1 MEDFM
6 YKIAHIADTH
16 IRNLKYHDEYRAVFK
31 KLYLDLKKKKPD
43 LIIHC
48 GDIAHTKTQLSPEF
62 FALASDFLKNL
73 ADIAPTYVILGNHD
87 GNLKN
92 ARRQD
97 AITPIAEALNHP
109 RLHLMKNSG
118 EFSPFNDRLVFNVL
132 SVFDRENWTQP
143 TNKEAINIALYHG
156 AITGCQTDTGWT
168 MTHGE
173 DTIEIFNNF
182 DFAMLGDIHAR
193 QALDLKGRIR
203 YAGSTVQQNFGESKD
218 KGYLLWNIRGRWD
231 WDVDHIAITSPRPFE
246 TIILNKDGTVP
257 NRNIPKGSR
266 LRLVSSSNLP
276 IDKIR
281 KATDIA
287 KTKYSPY
294 SVSFLN
300 KGTESLNE
308 TKQRISGMENLRDL
322 KVQERWIREYLKDYE
337 LSEDEMKEIL
347 DMNSRY
353 NREAESNEE
362 ISRNVVW
369 KIKNMQFDNLF
380 NYGGKNEINFEKL
393 EGLVGIFGKNY
404 SGKSS
409 IIDSA
414 LFGLFNTTSKEE
426 RKNVHIVN
434 QNKESANIKM
444 VVTAGTQD
452 YQIVR
457 NLNKYTKKL
466 RGKETLEAKTELDF
480 HNITTDESMN
490 GDTRNDTDK
499 NIRKT
504 LGSIEDFMI
513 TSMASQ
519 LDSLSFIREGSTKR
533 KEILAKFLDLD
544 LFDQK
549 FKLAKKE
556 SADTAVLIKRYKQK
570 DLARIVLEEQEAL
583 EQINEEITALK
594 DKCVVFENKK
604 QRLQL
609 ELATL
614 ENDMSSLPTEVID
627 IHDVKQQIFTKNSK
641 RLELQTQIEAWEQE
655 IDRNKDSITSA
666 EAYLETTRPTVGEDY
681 QSRIDAHESLMKQ
694 ITGYE
699 TEINKFQTD
708 QARLQ
713 KKIKMLDNHEY
724 DPDCKFCTNNK
735 FVKDAKKASERLP
748 SCVEHIETLR
758 DTMAAFVARA
768 EELEV
773 KEAKRILAERNEKLE
788 FCKKLDREN
797 EMKSLSI
804 QSALHEVSL
813 LDNELLS
820 LQSKSE
826 EYEENK
832 EVIENMSTLMREKKA
847 METSIEKTQ
856 TKINACEDSMQTLLI
871 EKGSAQTSI
880 ERYQQEQKEH
890 EALESQW
897 KTSELYMR
905 CMHPNGIAYEVIKQR
920 LPLINEE
927 VAKILANIVDF
938 EVLFEN
944 NDKKLEIYIKHPR
957 FEPRPLS
964 MGSGAEKTIAAMAIR
979 LALISITN
987 LPKSELFILDEPATA
1002 LDQEHMEGFTRL
1014 LEMIK
1019 TKFKTVLLISHLDVL
1034 KDCVDT
1040 TIDIEKI
1047 GGYAKVSIK

>member
-1 MEDFM
+1 M

-16 IRNLKYHDEYRAVFK
+16 IRNLKYHDEYKAVFK
-31 KLYLDLKKKKPD
+31 QLYADLKKKKPD
-43 LIIHC
+43 LIVHC
-48 GDIAHTKTQLSPEF
+48 GDIAHTKTQLSPEY

-92 ARRQD
+92 SNRED
-97 AITPIAEALNHP
+97 AITPIVDALKHP
-109 RLHLMKNSG
+109 NLHLKKNSG
-118 EFSPFNDRLVFNVL
+118 EFEPMPGLVFSVL
-132 SVFDRENWTQP
+132 SVFDRENWVQP
-143 TNKEAINIALYHG
+143 TDKEKINIALYHG

-193 QALDLKGRIR
+193 QKLDMKGRIR

-218 KGYLLWNIRGRWD
+218 KGYLLWNINHRWD
-231 WDVDHIAITSPRPFE
+231 WNCDHIALTNPRPFV
-246 TIILNKDGTVP
+246 TITLNADGSLP
-257 NRNIPKGSR
+257 ERDIRKGAR

-287 KTKYSPY
+287 KTRYSPY
-294 SVSFLN
+294 SVAFVN
-300 KGTESLNE
+300 KGTDVLTEA
-308 TKQRISGMENLRDL
+308 KQQISGMENLRDL
-322 KVQERWIREYLKDYE
+322 KVQEKWIRSYLEDYE
-337 LSEDEMKEIL
+337 LSEDEIKEIL
-347 DMNSRY
+347 DMNNKY
-353 NREAESNEE
+353 NREAESKEE
-362 ISRNVVW
+362 VNRNVIW
-369 KIKNMQFDNLF
+369 KIKSMQFDNLF
-380 NYGGKNEINFEKL
+380 NYGEKNEVNFEKM

-414 LFGLFNTTSKEE
+414 LFGLYNTTSKEE

-434 QNKESANIKM
+434 QNKESASIKM
-444 VVTAGTQD
+444 VVSAGQQD
-452 YQIVR
+452 FRIVR

-466 RGKETLEAKTELDF
+466 RGKETLEAKTDLDF

-490 GDTRNDTDK
+490 GDTRNETDA
-499 NIRKT
+499 NIRRT
-504 LGSIEDFMI
+504 LGSIDDFMI

-519 LDSLSFIREGSTKR
+519 LDSLAFIREGSTKR

-570 DLARIVLEEQEAL
+570 DLAGILVEEKEGL
-583 EQINEEITALK
+583 EQINEEIDMIK
-594 DKCVVFENKK
+594 QKCSVFEKK
-604 QRLQL
+604 KERLVS
-609 ELATL
+609 ELASL
-614 ENDMSSLPTEVID
+614 ENDMSSLPTELID
-627 IHDVKQQIFTKNSK
+627 INEVNNDIDKKHNQRLKLLEQISDWEEETDYAQQAVDSAQAYLEATNLSGDRSYESRIELHSTFMKKIKEHEADIRKQETEQK
-641 RLELQTQIEAWEQE
+641 RLE
-655 IDRNKDSITSA
+655 
-666 EAYLETTRPTVGEDY
+666 
-681 QSRIDAHESLMKQ
+681 
-694 ITGYE
+694 
-699 TEINKFQTD
+699 
-708 QARLQ
+708 
-713 KKIKMLDNHEY
+713 KKIKMLDSHEY
-724 DPDCKFCTNNK
+724 DPNCKYCTSNK
-735 FVKDAKKASERLP
+735 FVKDAKKASDSLP
-748 SCVEHIETLR
+748 SCKQKVQELNES
-758 DTMAAFVARA
+758 MAALVLKANELNV
-768 EELEV
+768 EEAIEV
-773 KEAKRILAERNEKLE
+773 LNNRNKKID
-788 FCKKLDREN
+788 FCTKTDREN
-797 EMKSLSI
+797 EMRNLSI
-804 QSALHEVSL
+804 VGARSKIDL
-813 LDNELLS
+813 LDNELTTL
-820 LQSKSE
+820 KAKAK
-826 EYEENK
+826 EYEDNK
-832 EVIENMSTLMREKKA
+832 DVIENLSTLMREKKA
-847 METSIEKTQ
+847 MESSITKTQ
-856 TKINACEDSMQTLLI
+856 AKLDECEEKIQHLLI

-880 ERYQQEQKEH
+880 ERYVQEQKEH
-890 EALESQW
+890 EALEQQW

-938 EVLFEN
+938 EILFEN
-944 NDKKLEIYIKHPR
+944 NDKKLEIFIKHPR

-1034 KDCVDT
+1034 KDCVDK
-1040 TIDIEKI
+1040 TINIEKI

>member
-1 MEDFM
+1 M

-16 IRNLKYHDEYRAVFK
+16 IRNLKYHDEYKAVFK
-31 KLYLDLKKKKPD
+31 KLYADLKKKQPD
-43 LIIHC
+43 IIIHC
-48 GDIAHTKTQLSPEF
+48 GDIAHTKTQLSPEY
-62 FALASDFLKNL
+62 FALAGDFLKNL

-92 ARRQD
+92 SNRQD

-109 RLHLMKNSG
+109 HLYLMKNSG
-118 EFSPFNDRLVFNVL
+118 EFEPQPGLVFNVL
-132 SVFDRENWTQP
+132 SVFDRENWIQP
-143 TNKEAINIALYHG
+143 SNKESINIALYHG

-182 DFAMLGDIHAR
+182 DFAMLGDIHTR
-193 QALDLKGRIR
+193 QAMDTSGRIR

-218 KGYLLWNIRGRWD
+218 KGYLLWNIRTRDD
-231 WDVDHIAITSPRPFE
+231 WDVDHIAITNPRPFE
-246 TIILNKDGTVP
+246 TIVLNKDGSVP
-257 NRNIPKGSR
+257 NANIRKGSR

-276 IDKIR
+276 IDRIR

-287 KTKYSPY
+287 KTKYSPF
-294 SVSFLN
+294 SISFLN
-300 KGTESLNE
+300 KGTDSLNE
-308 TKQRISGMENLRDL
+308 SKQQISGMENLRDL
-322 KVQERWIREYLKDYE
+322 KVQEKWIRSYLKDYE
-337 LSEDEMKEIL
+337 LTEDEIQQIL
-347 DMNSRY
+347 DMNSKY
-353 NREAESNEE
+353 NREAESKEE
-362 ISRNVVW
+362 INRNIIW
-369 KIKNMQFDNLF
+369 KIKSMRFDNLF
-380 NYGGKNEINFEKL
+380 NYGEKNEVNFEKL

-426 RKNVHIVN
+426 RKNVHLVN
-434 QNKESANIKM
+434 QNKESASINM
-444 VVTAGTQD
+444 VVSAGQQD
-452 YQIVR
+452 YRIVR

-466 RGKETLEAKTELDF
+466 RGKETLEAKTDLDF
-480 HNITTDESMN
+480 HNITLDESMN
-490 GDTRNDTDK
+490 GDTRNETDQ
-499 NIRKT
+499 NIRRT

-570 DLARIVLEEQEAL
+570 DLAGVITHETEAL
-583 EQINEEITALK
+583 EQIDEEIAALK
-594 DKCVVFENKK
+594 TKCETFEKK
-604 QRLQL
+604 KDRLNV
-609 ELATL
+609 ELSTL
-614 ENDMSSLPTEVID
+614 ESDISSLPTDIID
-627 IHDVKQQIFTKNSK
+627 IDQVNDDISTKREKQQTL
-641 RLELQTQIEAWEQE
+641 LEQIKTWEEE
-655 IDRNKDSITSA
+655 IDHANASLASA
-666 EAYLETTRPTVGEDY
+666 EEFLSTTKPSEEENY
-681 QSRIDAHESLMKQ
+681 QYRIDAHAGLLEQ
-694 ITGYE
+694 IRSYE
-699 TEINKFQTD
+699 AEINKQETE
-708 QARLQ
+708 QKRLQ

-724 DPDCKFCTNNK
+724 DPDCKYCTGNK
-735 FVKDAKKASERLP
+735 FVKEARTASKNLPACTDNLKELHRTMLSFKTKADELNVEEAAEILNSRKKTFELCA
-748 SCVEHIETLR
+748 TL
-758 DTMAAFVARA
+758 
-768 EELEV
+768 
-773 KEAKRILAERNEKLE
+773 N
-788 FCKKLDREN
+788 REN
-797 EMKSLSI
+797 EMRTLSI
-804 QSALHEVSL
+804 QGANTKVNL
-813 LDNELLS
+813 LENELAS
-820 LQSKSE
+820 LETKAKQ
-826 EYEENK
+826 YEDNK
-832 EVIENMSTLMREKKA
+832 EIIENLSTLMREKTA
-847 METSIEKTQ
+847 MEKAIQKTQ
-856 TKINACEDSMQTLLI
+856 TSLDTCSEEMQDLLI
-871 EKGSAQTSI
+871 EKGSTQTSI
-880 ERYQQEQKEH
+880 ERYAQEQKEH
-890 EALESQW
+890 EALEKQW

-944 NDKKLEIYIKHPR
+944 NDKKLEIFIKHPR

>member
-1 MEDFM
+1 M

-31 KLYLDLKKKKPD
+31 QLYADLKKKQPD

-48 GDIAHTKTQLSPEF
+48 GDIAHTKTQLSPEY

-73 ADIAPTYVILGNHD
+73 ANIAPTYVILGNHD

-92 ARRQD
+92 ANRQD
-97 AITPIAEALNHP
+97 AITPIAEALQHP
-109 RLHLMKNSG
+109 RLHLKKNSG
-118 EFSPFNDRLVFNVL
+118 EFEPYPGLVFNVL

-143 TNKEAINIALYHG
+143 SNKKAINIALYHG
-156 AITGCQTDTGWT
+156 AITGCKTDTGWT

-182 DFAMLGDIHAR
+182 DFAMLGDIHTR
-193 QALDLKGRIR
+193 QALDMKGRIR

-231 WDVDHIAITSPRPFE
+231 WDVDHIAITNPRPFE
-246 TIILNKDGTVP
+246 TIVLNKDGSVP
-257 NRNIPKGSR
+257 NQKVRKGSR

-300 KGTESLNE
+300 KGTETLEE
-308 TKQRISGMENLRDL
+308 TRQKISGMENLRDL
-322 KVQERWIREYLKDYE
+322 KVQEKWIRSYLSDYE
-337 LSEDEMKEIL
+337 LTEGEIQQIL
-347 DMNSRY
+347 DMNSKY
-353 NREAESNEE
+353 NREAENNEE
-362 ISRNVVW
+362 VGRNIIW
-369 KIKNMQFDNLF
+369 KIKSMQFNNLF
-380 NYGGKNEINFEKL
+380 NYGEKNEVNFEKL

-444 VVTAGTQD
+444 VVSAGNQD
-452 YQIVR
+452 YKIVR

-466 RGKETLEAKTELDF
+466 RGKETLEAKTDLDF

-490 GDTRNDTDK
+490 GDTRNETDV

-504 LGSIEDFMI
+504 LGSIDDFMI

-533 KEILAKFLDLD
+533 KEILAKFLDLN

-570 DLARIVLEEQEAL
+570 NLAKIVLEEKEAL
-583 EQINEEITALK
+583 EQINEEIGRLK
-594 DKCVVFENKK
+594 EKCVVYEKK
-604 QRLQL
+604 KKRLLDELSSL
-609 ELATL
+609 ES
-614 ENDMSSLPTEVID
+614 DMASLPTEIID
-627 IHDVKQQIFTKNSK
+627 IDKVTNSISEKSQTRLLLLEQIAGW
-641 RLELQTQIEAWEQE
+641 EEEIEYAE
-655 IDRNKDSITSA
+655 DALVSA
-666 EAYLETTRPTVGEDY
+666 EAYLEATRPDYGNCY
-681 QSRIDAHESLMKQ
+681 QSRIDGHASLVKQ
-694 ITGYE
+694 IKGYE
-699 TEINKFQTD
+699 LEISKFQTE
-708 QARLQ
+708 QKKIQ
-713 KKIKMLDNHEY
+713 KKIKMLDNHKY
-724 DPDCKFCTNNK
+724 DPDCSFCTSNK
-735 FVKDAKKASERLP
+735 FVKDAKKASEKLP
-748 SCVEHIETLR
+748 ILNQQIQDLH
-758 DTMAAFVARA
+758 DTMATFIARA
-768 EELEV
+768 EELNV
-773 KEAKRILAERNEKLE
+773 QEAIETLNKRNKNIEYCTKI
-788 FCKKLDREN
+788 DREN
-797 EMKSLSI
+797 EMKRLSI
-804 QSALHEVSL
+804 QGAKSKINL
-813 LDNELLS
+813 LDNELDS
-820 LQSKSE
+820 LQRKAD
-826 EYEENK
+826 EYDLNK
-832 EVIENMSTLMREKKA
+832 ETIENLSTLMREKKA
-847 METSIEKTQ
+847 MESSISKTQ
-856 TKINACEDSMQTLLI
+856 KDLDLCDTKMQDLLI
-871 EKGSAQTSI
+871 EKGSTLTSI
-880 ERYQQEQKEH
+880 ERSEQEQKEH
-890 EALESQW
+890 EALEKEW

-927 VAKILANIVDF
+927 VSKILANIVEF
-938 EVLFEN
+938 EILFEN
-944 NDKKLEIYIKHPR
+944 NDKKLEIFIKHPR
-957 FEPRPLS
+957 YEPRPLS